1 MDMFKEY
8 GITLN
13 SLYDVLDSFN
23 ILYSYIDI
31 KRVIDRL
38 FDIIEQ
44 IENEDIESD
53 YTCTDIIIIIDTL
66 KAIER
71 DGYTLEDF
79 IK

>member
-1 MDMFKEY
+1 MFKEY